1 MLKTKAL
8 FERKTN
14 SFEPTECIIEK
25 TVYLGTTEYDRFR
38 KNMLDDY
45 DFIRNN
51 IDLMCCDNEG
61 VYHCLLVVG
70 EDRVDGV
77 LIESEGY
84 GYSRYSAFLPNAS
97 DFLALHMEQEKQST
111 DTQSLNLSL

>member
-14 SFEPTECIIEK
+14 SFEPTECI
-25 TVYLGTTEYDRFR
+25 
-38 KNMLDDY
+38 
-45 DFIRNN
+45 
-51 IDLMCCDNEG
+51 
-61 VYHCLLVVG
+61 
-70 EDRVDGV
+70 
-77 LIESEGY
+77 IESEGY

-97 DFLALHMEQEKQST
+97 DFLALHMEQEKQSI